1 MSKDFKIFL
10 LEGIPEDFFSWT
22 IVNTKL
28 HQMEKL
34 KKMARVFH
42 DTTSAIANNPN
53 SNPQRLVDCIDFV
66 VTNKKSKIQVGSP

>member
-1 MSKDFKIFL
+1 
-10 LEGIPEDFFSWT
+10 
-22 IVNTKL
+22 
-28 HQMEKL
+28 MEKL